1 MTFCPEC
8 GTQLKDAPSPT
19 APSAEPSPKQESP
32 AETVQQPKSVVPT
45 KVHVHQRGE
54 YGFIRYLVGGL
65 ILITVGVSAILE
77 LTNPVLSSGEYL
89 AITLLVIGLILIL
102 GSVYHALSGRKRV
115 TPRILKTP
123 TEKKPAP
130 PAAP

>member
-1 MTFCPEC
+1 M
-8 GTQLKDAPSPT
+8 
-19 APSAEPSPKQESP
+19 
-32 AETVQQPKSVVPT
+32 
-45 KVHVHQRGE
+45 
-54 YGFIRYLVGGL
+54 RYLIGGL

-77 LTNPVLSSGEYL
+77 LTNSSLSSGEYL

-115 TPRILKTP
+115 NSRILKAP

-130 PAAP
+130 TPTS